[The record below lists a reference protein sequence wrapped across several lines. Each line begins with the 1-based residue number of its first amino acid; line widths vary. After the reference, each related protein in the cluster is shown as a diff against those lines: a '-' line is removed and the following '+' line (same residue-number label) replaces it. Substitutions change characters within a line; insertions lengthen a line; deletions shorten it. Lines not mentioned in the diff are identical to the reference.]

1 MKGIEMKTANKV
13 LFYMNI
19 VFLVINVVF
28 LMLGVSP
35 TVNFIASLF
44 CLVGAM
50 AAYQL
55 SKDINE
61 P

>member
-1 MKGIEMKTANKV
+1 MKTANRI
-13 LFYMNI
+13 LFYVNI

-35 TVNFIASLF
+35 TVNFIAALFSLAG
-44 CLVGAM
+44 VM

-61 P
+61 PQ

>member
-1 MKGIEMKTANKV
+1 MKTANRI

-50 AAYQL
+50 ASYQL

-61 P
+61 PQ

>member
-1 MKGIEMKTANKV
+1 MKTANRI
-13 LFYMNI
+13 LFYVNI

-35 TVNFIASLF
+35 TVNFIAAIFSLAG
-44 CLVGAM
+44 VM